1 MIRKHLLIHYV
12 LVLALQLAAVTAAS
26 GQGVQQQGD
35 RFVIPLSSPGQ
46 PVKVHVGLVYG
57 SISVEPHA
65 NANEVVLEARA
76 DDDDDHDSHGG
87 EGRRGGMRRLPN
99 RSLGLVIEEED
110 NRVKVVTSGSPDRGT
125 ALRITVPRQTSLKL
139 ATVNDGDITVQGVEG
154 ELEVRNTN
162 GSVVLRDVGGAVVAH
177 TVNGEVKV
185 TLTRLD
191 PKASLSFTTLNGNV
205 DVTLPPETRG
215 ALRLRSDN
223 GEIFTDFDVDI
234 SASPARVEEK
244 RSGGRYRLEV
254 EQEVRGTINGGGAEI
269 QMRTFN
275 GNIYLRKRG
284 G

>member
-1 MIRKHLLIHYV
+1 MRNRIAIF
-12 LVLALQLAAVTAAS
+12 AFALAASAAAAAPGLAQTAAT
-26 GQGVQQQGD
+26 GD
-35 RFVIPLSSPGQ
+35 RYTVPLTRPGQ
-46 PVKVHVGLVYG
+46 PVRVEVGLVTG
-57 SISVEPHA
+57 SIDVVSHAGSEVFVESLSRDEIRQH
-65 NANEVVLEARA
+65 R
-76 DDDDDHDSHGG
+76 
-87 EGRRGGMRRLPN
+87 EGRGQAQGMRRLPN

-110 NRVKVVTSGSPDRGT
+110 NRVKVVSSGSPDRGT